1 MTESMITSWAEA
13 EMAAAIHMRSL
24 GFADA
29 EITKRGADKGID
41 VLAASGSAQVKHMR
55 KPVGSPTVQQFIGAA
70 APNSVALIYS
80 LSGFTAQAVDI
91 ADDTDVA
98 LFTYTVEESYSP
110 SNRHAQTL
118 AEIGY
123 VDYTLDSQTERFQK
137 LVDGVGTYLMEAYS
151 FAGNV
156 ASAASNSAVAT
167 LRRRLENVQNQL
179 SAHEDGADEAG
190 LRSEFAAI
198 QESQRRLLYL
208 TEVFADWDSTRE
220 FSGSLPRMMM
230 KAIRVEQI
238 SLAVARDLQLTPG
251 DDFELTMDDWATN

>member
-24 GFADA
+24 GFADS

-55 KPVGSPTVQQFIGAA
+55 KPVGSPTVQQFIGAV

-80 LSGFTAQAVDI
+80 LSGFTAQAIEI

-98 LFTYTVEESYSP
+98 LFTYTVEATYSP

-137 LVDGVGTYLMEAYS
+137 LV
-151 FAGNV
+151 
-156 ASAASNSAVAT
+156 
-167 LRRRLENVQNQL
+167 
-179 SAHEDGADEAG
+179 
-190 LRSEFAAI
+190 
-198 QESQRRLLYL
+198 
-208 TEVFADWDSTRE
+208 
-220 FSGSLPRMMM
+220 
-230 KAIRVEQI
+230 
-238 SLAVARDLQLTPG
+238 
-251 DDFELTMDDWATN
+251 

>member
-1 MTESMITSWAEA
+1 MITSWAEA
-13 EMAAAIHMRSL
+13 EMAAAVHMRSL

-29 EITKRGADKGID
+29 EITRRGADKGID
-41 VLAASGSAQVKHMR
+41 VLATSGSAQVKHMR

-80 LSGFTAQAVDI
+80 LSGFTAQAVEI
-91 ADDTDVA
+91 ADETDVA
-98 LFTYTVEESYSP
+98 LFAYAVEESYSP
-110 SNRHAQTL
+110 ANRHAQTL

-123 VDYTLDSQTERFQK
+123 VDYTLDSRTERSQK
-137 LVDGVGTYLMEAYS
+137 LVDGVGTYLAEAYS

-156 ASAASNSAVAT
+156 ASAASSSAVAT
-167 LRRRLENVQNQL
+167 LRRRLETVQNRL
-179 SAHEDGADEAG
+179 SALVDDEDVARA
-190 LRSEFAAI
+190 RSEFTAI

-208 TEVFADWDSTRE
+208 TEVFADWDSARE

-238 SLAVARDLQLTPG
+238 ALAVSRDLHLIPG
-251 DDFELTMDDWATN
+251 DDFDLTMDTWATT